1 MVVPPAPVETF
12 DQFVPSLLTCHWTVG
27 VGLPVA
33 AAVKVA
39 VWPLFTVWLVGCELM
54 DGAKFTVTVAALV
67 ATLAVTLLL
76 YKARY

>member
-1 MVVPPAPVETF
+1 MVPPVPVVTLT
-12 DQFVPSLLTCHWTVG
+12 QPKPSFTCHCTVG

-39 VWPLFTVWLVGCELM
+39 DWPLFTVWLVGCELM

>member
-1 MVVPPAPVETF
+1 MPPDPVETF
-12 DQFVPSLLTCHWTVG
+12 DQSVPLLLTCHCTVG

-33 AAVKVA
+33 LAVNVA
-39 VWPLFTVWLVGCELM
+39 ELPAVTVWLLGCELM